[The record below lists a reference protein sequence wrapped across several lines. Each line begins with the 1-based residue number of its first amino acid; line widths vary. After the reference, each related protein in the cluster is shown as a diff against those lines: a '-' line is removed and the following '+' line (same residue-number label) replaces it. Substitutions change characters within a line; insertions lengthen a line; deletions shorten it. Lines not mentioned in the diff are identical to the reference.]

1 MAVPNRMNVWKSSK
15 GGLTFSTQKFMLQ
28 ILGLYIGF
36 FGRFPKK
43 MHNFPNM
50 RERGGSKAVWNFSEI
65 SSDLVAPS
73 VPWMILL

>member
-1 MAVPNRMNVWKSSK
+1 M
-15 GGLTFSTQKFMLQ
+15 FCSTLGTDRNTKTDEFAENFQKFMLQ

-50 RERGGSKAVWNFSEI
+50 RERGGSKAVWNLSEN
-65 SSDLVAPS
+65 
-73 VPWMILL
+73 